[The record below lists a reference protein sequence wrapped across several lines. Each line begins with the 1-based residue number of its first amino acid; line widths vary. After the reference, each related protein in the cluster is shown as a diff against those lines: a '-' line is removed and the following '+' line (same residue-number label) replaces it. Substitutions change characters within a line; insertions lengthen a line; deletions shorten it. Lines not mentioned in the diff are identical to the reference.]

1 MINVE
6 VSLQCE
12 DSQDEL
18 LSLLDHVVGLVRSS
32 YNGEDSEAEF
42 EITTRAGQLKLN
54 LVANRQ
60 EKFNGVEVNCCK

>member
-1 MINVE
+1 MIKVK

-12 DSQDEL
+12 DSQAEL
-18 LSLLDHVVGLVRSS
+18 LSLLDQVVGLVRSS

-42 EITTRAGQLKLN
+42 EIITIDGQLKLN

>member
-1 MINVE
+1 MIKVE
-6 VSLQCE
+6 VSLQCK
-12 DSQDEL
+12 DSQTEL
-18 LSLLDHVVGLVRSS
+18 LSLLDQIVDLVRVS

-42 EITTRAGQLKLN
+42 EVITRDGQLKLN

>member
-1 MINVE
+1 MIKVE
-6 VSLQCE
+6 LSLQCD
-12 DSQDEL
+12 DSQEEL
-18 LSLLDHVVGLVRSS
+18 LSLLNQVVRLATSS

-42 EITTRAGQLKLN
+42 EVITKDGQLKLN

>member
-1 MINVE
+1 MIKVE
-6 VSLQCE
+6 ASIQCV
-12 DSQDEL
+12 DSETEL
-18 LSLLDHVVGLVRSS
+18 ASLLDQVVRLVLSS

-42 EITTRAGQLKLN
+42 EVITKDGQLKLN